1 MSNNLINMHLL
12 FKLPW
17 SVGQVIFVRML
28 LFSLTMNQ
36 EKNVNSL
43 ESVFIT
49 KYITNKATEN
59 GNNC

>member
-1 MSNNLINMHLL
+1 MHLL